1 MTESIKKTV
10 EEIKLLL
17 GESRISLSPV
27 TEVRLEIILRANM
40 RRASQESIVE
50 VLQKIIA
57 YMEESR

>member
-17 GESRISLSPV
+17 GENRISLSPV

-40 RRASQESIVE
+40 RRASQESIVD

-57 YMEESR
+57 YMEENR

>member
-40 RRASQESIVE
+40 RRASQESIVD

-57 YMEESR
+57 YMEENR